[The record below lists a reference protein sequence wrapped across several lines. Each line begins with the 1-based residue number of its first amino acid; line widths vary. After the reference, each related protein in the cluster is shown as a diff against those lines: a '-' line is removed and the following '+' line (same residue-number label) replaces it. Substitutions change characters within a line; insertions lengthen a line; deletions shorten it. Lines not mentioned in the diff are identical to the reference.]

1 MSDELFLILQVYK
14 RSNSPSYKERFLFA
28 LEPTDYQKRSLSFY
42 IYATDRT
49 SSSLLGEAELRLC
62 DVSAR
67 QPVTTWLTLTDTG
80 QVNTAATSNIIIT
93 FSEIKAQTGL
103 RNPLNRSKKKVLTKL
118 VHQRKIMYS

>member
-1 MSDELFLILQVYK
+1 M
-14 RSNSPSYKERFLFA
+14 FA

-42 IYATDRT
+42 VYATDRT

-80 QVNTAATSNIIIT
+80 QVNAVTKSNMSIV
-93 FSEIKAQTGL
+93 
-103 RNPLNRSKKKVLTKL
+103 NKL
-118 VHQRKIMYS
+118 SVV